1 MTLVRQ
7 HNLRAKIWSL
17 RFNWDIHVFFIS
29 NVYKHMKAQIW
40 FNFFCSLMNKLD
52 LEKNKYTKER
62 AYPEYQ
68 FKLIIIES

>member
-1 MTLVRQ
+1 
-7 HNLRAKIWSL
+7 
-17 RFNWDIHVFFIS
+17 
-29 NVYKHMKAQIW
+29 MKAQIW